1 MKIIRK
7 TDELQQILVLI
18 KDKGQSIGSVLTM
31 GNLHDGHLSLI
42 KEAQLNNDFVV
53 TSIFINPT
61 QFNNET
67 DFSSYPKTIDDD
79 IAELEKIGCDLLFLP
94 EIQEIYPGDLLKQ
107 NIVNNFRGILCDK
120 YRPGHFDGVTTVVD
134 IFFSIIKPNTSYF
147 GEKDFQ
153 QIKII
158 QELVKIKNHNIKI
171 VSCPSI
177 RDDRGMS
184 LSSRN
189 SKFTNDQSKI
199 FNQLGSK
206 IYEFI
211 NLCKKKSSNIN
222 LDNFKK
228 QILENSISKID
239 YIEIRNENN
248 LDITNVSSESRLF
261 IALYIGEIRIIDNFK
276 LY

>member
-7 TDELQQILVLI
+7 TNELEQILVLI
-18 KDKGQSIGSVLTM
+18 KNKGQSIGSVLTM

-79 IAELEKIGCDLLFLP
+79 IAKLEKIGCDLLFLP

-177 RDDRGMS
+177 RDDSGMS

-199 FNQLGSK
+199 FNQLGNK

-211 NLCKKKSSNIN
+211 NFCKKKSSNIN

-228 QILENSISKID
+228 QILENSINKID

-248 LDITNVSSESRLF
+248 LEITDVSSKARLF

>member
-79 IAELEKIGCDLLFLP
+79 IAKLEKIGCDLLFLP

-134 IFFSIIKPNTSYF
+134 IFFSIIKPNASYF

-177 RDDRGMS
+177 RDDSGMS

-211 NLCKKKSSNIN
+211 NLCKKKSSDIN
-222 LDNFKK
+222 FDDFKK
-228 QILENSISKID
+228 QILENSINKID

-248 LDITNVSSESRLF
+248 LEITDVSSKARLF

>member
-7 TDELQQILVLI
+7 TNELEQILVLI

-79 IAELEKIGCDLLFLP
+79 IAKLEKIGCDLLFLP
-94 EIQEIYPGDLLKQ
+94 EIQEIYPEDLLKQ
-107 NIVNNFRGILCDK
+107 NIVKNFRGILCDK

-134 IFFSIIKPNTSYF
+134 IFFSIIKPNASYF

-189 SKFTNDQSKI
+189 SKFTNDQLKI

-228 QILENSISKID
+228 QILENSINKID

-248 LDITNVSSESRLF
+248 LEITDVSYESRLF

>member
-7 TDELQQILVLI
+7 TNELEQILVLI

-79 IAELEKIGCDLLFLP
+79 IAKLEKIGCDLLFLP

-228 QILENSISKID
+228 QILENSINKID

>member
-94 EIQEIYPGDLLKQ
+94 EIQEIYPGDVLKQ

-228 QILENSISKID
+228 QILENSINKID

-248 LDITNVSSESRLF
+248 LEITDVSSRARLF

>member
-79 IAELEKIGCDLLFLP
+79 IAKLEKIGCDLLFLP

-134 IFFSIIKPNTSYF
+134 IFFSIIKPNASYF

-177 RDDRGMS
+177 RDDSGMS

-189 SKFTNDQSKI
+189 SKFTNDQLKI

-228 QILENSISKID
+228 QILENSINKID

-248 LDITNVSSESRLF
+248 LEITDASSKARLF

>member
-7 TDELQQILVLI
+7 TNELEQILVLI

-79 IAELEKIGCDLLFLP
+79 IAKLEKIGCDLLFLP

-107 NIVNNFRGILCDK
+107 NIVKNFRGILCDK

-189 SKFTNDQSKI
+189 SKFTNEQSKL

-228 QILENSISKID
+228 QILENSINKID

-248 LDITNVSSESRLF
+248 LEITDVSYESRLF

>member
-177 RDDRGMS
+177 RDDSGMS

-228 QILENSISKID
+228 QILENSINKID
-239 YIEIRNENN
+239 YIEIRNEND
-248 LDITNVSSESRLF
+248 LEITDVSSKARLF

>member
-7 TDELQQILVLI
+7 TNELEQILVLI

-79 IAELEKIGCDLLFLP
+79 IAKLEKIGCDLLFLP

-134 IFFSIIKPNTSYF
+134 IFFSIIKPNASYF

-211 NLCKKKSSNIN
+211 NLCKKKSTNIN

-228 QILENSISKID
+228 QILENSINKID

-248 LDITNVSSESRLF
+248 LEITDVSYESRLF

>member
-79 IAELEKIGCDLLFLP
+79 IAKLEKIGCNLLFLP
-94 EIQEIYPGDLLKQ
+94 EIQEIYPADLLKQ
-107 NIVNNFRGILCDK
+107 NIVKNFRGILCDK

-134 IFFSIIKPNTSYF
+134 IFFSIIKPNTTYF

-206 IYEFI
+206 IDEFI

-228 QILENSISKID
+228 QILENSINKID

-248 LDITNVSSESRLF
+248 LEITDVSYESRLF

-276 LY
+276 IY

>member
-79 IAELEKIGCDLLFLP
+79 IAKLEKIGCDLLFLP

-189 SKFTNDQSKI
+189 SKLTNDQLKI

-211 NLCKKKSSNIN
+211 NLYKKKSSNIN
-222 LDNFKK
+222 FDDFKK
-228 QILENSISKID
+228 QILENSINKID

-248 LDITNVSSESRLF
+248 LEITDVSYESRLF

>member
-7 TDELQQILVLI
+7 TNELEQILVLI

-79 IAELEKIGCDLLFLP
+79 IAKLEKIGCDLLFLP
-94 EIQEIYPGDLLKQ
+94 EIQEIYPADLLKQ
-107 NIVNNFRGILCDK
+107 NIVKNFRGILCDK

-228 QILENSISKID
+228 QILENSINKID

-248 LDITNVSSESRLF
+248 LEITDVSYESRLF

>member
-134 IFFSIIKPNTSYF
+134 IFFSIIKPNASYF

-211 NLCKKKSSNIN
+211 NFCKKKSSNIN

-228 QILENSISKID
+228 QILENSINKID

-248 LDITNVSSESRLF
+248 LEITDASSKARLF

>member
-79 IAELEKIGCDLLFLP
+79 IAKLEKIGCNLLFLP
-94 EIQEIYPGDLLKQ
+94 EIQEIYPADLLKQ
-107 NIVNNFRGILCDK
+107 NIVKNFRGILCDK

-228 QILENSISKID
+228 QILENSINKID

-248 LDITNVSSESRLF
+248 LEITDVSYESRLF

>member
-94 EIQEIYPGDLLKQ
+94 EIQEIYPGDLIKQ

-228 QILENSISKID
+228 QILENSINKID
-239 YIEIRNENN
+239 YIEIRNEND
-248 LDITNVSSESRLF
+248 LEITDVSSKARLF

>member
-7 TDELQQILVLI
+7 TNELEQILVLI

-79 IAELEKIGCDLLFLP
+79 IAKLEKIGCDLLFLP
-94 EIQEIYPGDLLKQ
+94 EIQEIYPADLLKQ
-107 NIVNNFRGILCDK
+107 NIVKNFRGILCDK

-134 IFFSIIKPNTSYF
+134 IFLSIIKPNTSYF

-228 QILENSISKID
+228 QILENSINKID

-248 LDITNVSSESRLF
+248 LEITDVSYESRLF
-261 IALYIGEIRIIDNFK
+261 IALDIGEIRIIDNFK

>member
-79 IAELEKIGCDLLFLP
+79 IAKLEKIGCDLLFLP
-94 EIQEIYPGDLLKQ
+94 EIQEIYPADLLKQ
-107 NIVNNFRGILCDK
+107 NIVKNFRGILCDK

-189 SKFTNDQSKI
+189 SKFTNDQTKI

-228 QILENSISKID
+228 QILENSINKID

-248 LDITNVSSESRLF
+248 LEITDVSYESRLF

>member
-7 TDELQQILVLI
+7 TNELEQILVLI
-18 KDKGQSIGSVLTM
+18 KDKGLSIGSVLTM

-79 IAELEKIGCDLLFLP
+79 IAKLEKIGCDLLFLP

-158 QELVKIKNHNIKI
+158 QELIKIKNHNIKI

-228 QILENSISKID
+228 QILENSINKID

-248 LDITNVSSESRLF
+248 LEITDVSYESRLF

>member
-7 TDELQQILVLI
+7 TAELQKILVLI

-79 IAELEKIGCDLLFLP
+79 IAKLEKTSCDLLFLP

-134 IFFSIIKPNTSYF
+134 IFFSIIKPNASYF

-228 QILENSISKID
+228 QILENSINKID

-248 LDITNVSSESRLF
+248 LEITDVSSKARLF

-276 LY
+276 IY

>member
-7 TDELQQILVLI
+7 TNELEQILVLI

-79 IAELEKIGCDLLFLP
+79 IAKLEKIGCDLLFLP
-94 EIQEIYPGDLLKQ
+94 EIQEIYPEDLLKQ
-107 NIVNNFRGILCDK
+107 NIVKNFRGILCDK

-134 IFFSIIKPNTSYF
+134 IFFSIIKPNASYF

-211 NLCKKKSSNIN
+211 NFCKKKSININ

-228 QILENSISKID
+228 QILENSINKID

>member
-134 IFFSIIKPNTSYF
+134 IFFSIIKPNASYF

-228 QILENSISKID
+228 QILENSINKID

-248 LDITNVSSESRLF
+248 LEITDVSSKARLF

>member
-7 TDELQQILVLI
+7 TNELEQILVLI

-79 IAELEKIGCDLLFLP
+79 IAKLEKIGCDLLFLP

-107 NIVNNFRGILCDK
+107 NIVKNFRGILCDK

-134 IFFSIIKPNTSYF
+134 IFFSIIKPNASYF

-189 SKFTNDQSKI
+189 SKFTNDQLKI

-222 LDNFKK
+222 FDDFKK
-228 QILENSISKID
+228 QILENSINKID

-248 LDITNVSSESRLF
+248 LEITDVSSKARLF

>member
-7 TDELQQILVLI
+7 TNELKQILVLI

-79 IAELEKIGCDLLFLP
+79 IAKLEKIGCDLLFLP

-134 IFFSIIKPNTSYF
+134 IFFSIIKPNASYF

-177 RDDRGMS
+177 RDDSGMS

-211 NLCKKKSSNIN
+211 NFCKKKSSNIN

-228 QILENSISKID
+228 QILENSINKID

-248 LDITNVSSESRLF
+248 LEITDVSSKARLF

>member
-79 IAELEKIGCDLLFLP
+79 IAKLEKIGCDLLFLP

-134 IFFSIIKPNTSYF
+134 IFFRIIKPNTSYF

-222 LDNFKK
+222 FDDFKK
-228 QILENSISKID
+228 QILENSINKID

-248 LDITNVSSESRLF
+248 LEITDVSSKARLF

>member
-1 MKIIRK
+1 MIIIRK
-7 TDELQQILVLI
+7 TNELEQILVLI

-42 KEAQLNNDFVV
+42 KEAQINNDFVV

-79 IAELEKIGCDLLFLP
+79 IAKLEKIGCDLLFLP

-134 IFFSIIKPNTSYF
+134 IFFSIIKPNASYF

-228 QILENSISKID
+228 QILENSINKID

-248 LDITNVSSESRLF
+248 LDITNVSSEARLF

>member
-7 TDELQQILVLI
+7 TNELEQILVLI

-42 KEAQLNNDFVV
+42 KEAQLNNNFVV

-79 IAELEKIGCDLLFLP
+79 IAKLKKMGCNLLFLP
-94 EIQEIYPGDLLKQ
+94 EIQEIYPEDLLKQ
-107 NIVNNFRGILCDK
+107 NIVKNFRGILCDK

-228 QILENSISKID
+228 QILENGIKKID

-248 LDITNVSSESRLF
+248 LEITNVFSESRLF

-276 LY
+276 IY

>member
-7 TDELQQILVLI
+7 TNELEQILVLI

-61 QFNNET
+61 QFNNEI

-79 IAELEKIGCDLLFLP
+79 IAKLEKIGCNLLFLP
-94 EIQEIYPGDLLKQ
+94 EIQEIYPADLLKQ
-107 NIVNNFRGILCDK
+107 NIVKNFRGILCDK

-228 QILENSISKID
+228 QILENSINKID

-248 LDITNVSSESRLF
+248 LEITDVSYESRLF

>member
-79 IAELEKIGCDLLFLP
+79 IAKLEKIGCDLLFLP

-211 NLCKKKSSNIN
+211 NFCKKKSSNIN

-228 QILENSISKID
+228 QILENSINKID

-248 LDITNVSSESRLF
+248 LEITNVSSESRLF

>member
-79 IAELEKIGCDLLFLP
+79 IAKLEKIGCDLLFLP

-134 IFFSIIKPNTSYF
+134 IFFSIIKPNASYF

-158 QELVKIKNHNIKI
+158 QELVKIKNHNINI

-177 RDDRGMS
+177 RDDSGMS

-211 NLCKKKSSNIN
+211 NFCKKKSSNIN

-228 QILENSISKID
+228 QILENSINKID

-248 LDITNVSSESRLF
+248 LEITDVSSKARLF

>member
-211 NLCKKKSSNIN
+211 NLCKKKSNNIN
-222 LDNFKK
+222 FDDFKK
-228 QILENSISKID
+228 QILENSINKID

-248 LDITNVSSESRLF
+248 LEITDVSSKARLF

>member
-134 IFFSIIKPNTSYF
+134 IFFSIIKPNASYF

-228 QILENSISKID
+228 QILENSINKID

>member
-7 TDELQQILVLI
+7 TNELEQILVLI

-79 IAELEKIGCDLLFLP
+79 IAKLEKIGCDLLFLP
-94 EIQEIYPGDLLKQ
+94 EIQEIYPGDVLKQ

-228 QILENSISKID
+228 QILENSINKID
-239 YIEIRNENN
+239 YIEIRNEND
-248 LDITNVSSESRLF
+248 LEITDVSSKARLF

>member
-7 TDELQQILVLI
+7 TNELEQILVLI

-79 IAELEKIGCDLLFLP
+79 IAKLEKIGCDLLFLP

-107 NIVNNFRGILCDK
+107 NIVKNFRGILCDK

-134 IFFSIIKPNTSYF
+134 IFFNIIKPSASYF

-189 SKFTNDQSKI
+189 SKFTNEQLKI

-211 NLCKKKSSNIN
+211 NLCKKKSTNIN

-228 QILENSISKID
+228 QILKNSINKID

-248 LDITNVSSESRLF
+248 LEITDVSYESRLF

>member
-7 TDELQQILVLI
+7 TNELEQILVLI

-79 IAELEKIGCDLLFLP
+79 IAKLEKIGCDLLFLP

-134 IFFSIIKPNTSYF
+134 IFFSIIKPNASYF

-177 RDDRGMS
+177 RDDSGMS

-228 QILENSISKID
+228 QILENSINKID

-248 LDITNVSSESRLF
+248 LDITNISSESRLF

>member
-7 TDELQQILVLI
+7 TNELEQILVLI

-79 IAELEKIGCDLLFLP
+79 IAKLEKIGCDLLFLP

-134 IFFSIIKPNTSYF
+134 IFFSIIKPNASYF

-177 RDDRGMS
+177 RDDSGMS

-211 NLCKKKSSNIN
+211 NFCKKKSSNIN

-228 QILENSISKID
+228 QILENSINKID

-248 LDITNVSSESRLF
+248 LEITDASSKARLF

>member
-7 TDELQQILVLI
+7 TNELEQILVLI

-79 IAELEKIGCDLLFLP
+79 IAKLEKIGCDLLFLP
-94 EIQEIYPGDLLKQ
+94 EIQEIYPEDLLKQ
-107 NIVNNFRGILCDK
+107 NIVKNFRGILCDK

-228 QILENSISKID
+228 QILENSINKID